1 MWHVARAT
9 TAAPLYFEPLK
20 LTPDDNTRRLGTD
33 LQSIGRAR
41 QSSTK
46 RQLRINMSIGTFV
59 SIGTARPKPQPTG
72 SRFSQV
78 IRGGINRLGDPGRHR
93 RSCATPASQTVILH
107 AYLLDTYYLSRGII
121 TNPS

>member
-1 MWHVARAT
+1 
-9 TAAPLYFEPLK
+9 
-20 LTPDDNTRRLGTD
+20 
-33 LQSIGRAR
+33 
-41 QSSTK
+41 
-46 RQLRINMSIGTFV
+46 MSIGTFV

-121 TNPS
+121 TNPSTRCQTPPTNGEGTTHPSNEDRLVVAAMFYLGSLAVVVLFLGV